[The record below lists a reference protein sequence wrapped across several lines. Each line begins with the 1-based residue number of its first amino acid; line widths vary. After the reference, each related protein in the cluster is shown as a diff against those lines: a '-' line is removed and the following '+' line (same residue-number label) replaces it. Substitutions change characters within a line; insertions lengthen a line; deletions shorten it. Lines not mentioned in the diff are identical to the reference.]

1 MVEDVTM
8 RILSVLLLSAL
19 FSGQMVAQEESAPG
33 EAPEPRAVPPVVA
46 SMQAPIKVHTSHVL
60 ADGTPVALRL
70 VTGIKAKEAKAGDV
84 AEFVLEHDL
93 QHREILLA
101 KEGTPVQAVVV
112 EASKAKWL
120 SRGSKL
126 GIDIQGLRLLNG
138 QILPLRGTPEYHGG
152 IGPAAQIGGGLVVE
166 GAKPSSGKSSPLA
179 PGIGPGPCVLCE
191 LVLVPVALVTLVAP
205 GTNQN
210 VQANTLANAFV
221 DGDMP
226 LNIESFRASQPNSGA
241 SAKLRIVRGRYGAW
255 YGRDLYCNGV
265 PLAHFPAQRKLELE
279 LQPGW
284 YRFAIN
290 PKKQPLELY
299 LQSGSE
305 TRLITDYER
314 VYVVNDFGRGE
325 ELNDSG
331 KESSAHRLLKPLIP
345 LPEPDRSANRQS
357 VNPFSKKKSEQEY
370 LEDAK
375 PIDTADRYPTECHPL
390 AEEVSTSPN

>member
-1 MVEDVTM
+1 MVEVVAM
-8 RILSVLLLSAL
+8 RIFGVLLLSAL
-19 FSGQMVAQEESAPG
+19 LNGQMVAQEESPPG
-33 EAPEPRAVPPVVA
+33 EAPEPRVVPPVIT

-60 ADGTPVALRL
+60 ANGTPVTLRL
-70 VTGIKAKEAKAGDV
+70 VTGIKAKEAKVGDV
-84 AEFVLEHDL
+84 AEFVLDHDF

-138 QILPLRGTPEYHGG
+138 QTLPLRGTPTYHGG
-152 IGPAAQIGGGLVVE
+152 VGPAAQIGAGLVVE
-166 GAKPSSGKSSPLA
+166 GAKPSSGKSSPLV
-179 PGIGPGPCVLCE
+179 PGIGPGLCVLCE
-191 LVLVPVALVTLVAP
+191 LVFVPVTVVTLAAP
-205 GTNQN
+205 GTNKN
-210 VQANTLANAFV
+210 VEANAIATAFV

-226 LNIESFRASQPNSGA
+226 LNIESFRSLQPSSGTQT
-241 SAKLRIVRGRYGAW
+241 AKVRIVRGHYGAW

-290 PKKQPLELY
+290 PKKEPMELF
-299 LQSGSE
+299 LQAGTD

-314 VYVVNDFGRGE
+314 VYVVNDLGKNGK
-325 ELNDSG
+325 LSDS
-331 KESSAHRLLKPLIP
+331 KSVFA
-345 LPEPDRSANRQS
+345 PDRSTNTKS
-357 VNPFSKKKSEQEY
+357 LSPFAKQKSEQEY
-370 LEDAK
+370 LEGAK
-375 PIDTADRYPTECHPL
+375 PIDTTDRYPTECHPL
-390 AEEVSTSPN
+390 AEEVNASPN

>member
-138 QILPLRGTPEYHGG
+138 QILPLRGTPTYRGS
-152 IGPAAQIGGGLVVE
+152 IGPAAQIGGGLAVE
-166 GAKPSSGKSSPLA
+166 AAKPSSGKPSPLV
-179 PGIGPGPCVLCE
+179 PSGIGPGLCVLCE
-191 LVLVPVALVTLVAP
+191 LVIVPATVLTLAAP
-205 GTNQN
+205 GTNKN
-210 VQANTLANAFV
+210 VEANAIATAFV

-226 LNIESFRASQPNSGA
+226 LNTESFRLLQPASGSQA
-241 SAKLRIVRGRYGAW
+241 AKVRIVRGRYGAW

-265 PLAHFPAQRKLELE
+265 PLAHFPSQRKLELE

-290 PKKQPLELY
+290 PKKEPVELF
-299 LQSGSE
+299 LQAGSD

-314 VYVVNDFGRGE
+314 VYVVNDLGKNGK
-325 ELNDSG
+325 LSDS
-331 KESSAHRLLKPLIP
+331 KSAFA
-345 LPEPDRSANRQS
+345 PDRSMNTLS
-357 VNPFSKKKSEQEY
+357 PNPFAKKKSEQQY
-370 LEDAK
+370 LENAE

>member
-1 MVEDVTM
+1 M
-8 RILSVLLLSAL
+8 RVLGLLLLSAL
-19 FSGQMVAQEESAPG
+19 LSGQMVAQEETAPG
-33 EAPEPRAVPPVVA
+33 EVPEPRAVPPVIT

-60 ADGTPVALRL
+60 TDGTPVALRL
-70 VTGIKAKEAKAGDV
+70 VTGIKAKEAKVGDV

-93 QHREILLA
+93 QQREILLA

-112 EASKAKWL
+112 EASKAKWF

-138 QILPLRGTPEYHGG
+138 QTLPLRGTPTYHGG
-152 IGPAAQIGGGLVVE
+152 IGPAAQIGGGLVAE
-166 GAKPSSGKSSPLA
+166 GAKPSSGKSSPLV

-191 LVLVPVALVTLVAP
+191 IVFVPVTVVALVAP

-210 VQANTLANAFV
+210 VQANTLANAYV

-226 LNIESFRASQPNSGA
+226 LNIESFRASQPNSGGA
-241 SAKLRIVRGRYGAW
+241 AAKLRIVRGRYGAW

-265 PLAHFPAQRKLELE
+265 PLAHFPANRKLELE

-290 PKKQPLELY
+290 PNKEPLELF
-299 LQSGSE
+299 LQAGSD

-314 VYVVNDFGRGE
+314 VYVVNDLGKGSKLGDSKSVFAPGRSTNTKS
-325 ELNDSG
+325 LS
-331 KESSAHRLLKPLIP
+331 
-345 LPEPDRSANRQS
+345 
-357 VNPFSKKKSEQEY
+357 PFAKKKSEQEY

-375 PIDTADRYPTECHPL
+375 PIDTADRYPSECHPL
-390 AEEVSTSPN
+390 AEEVSASPN